1 MAGWLGL
8 AGTGIRSAFRMSA
21 MLPEIPFRA
30 ISRQQF
36 RTNQERSGRN
46 AEKEKEKWMEESRK
60 GDGWIKEEEEE
71 FPLSVLRIHL
81 SVTRTLIHS
90 SACTNTHT
98 IGFGVRTSDR
108 RGNSSHATLCVC
120 VST

>member
-1 MAGWLGL
+1 
-8 AGTGIRSAFRMSA
+8 MSA

-60 GDGWIKEEEEE
+60 GDGWIKEVERRKRKNSRYQ
-71 FPLSVLRIHL
+71 FSVYTCQSHARLYTQVH
-81 SVTRTLIHS
+81 
-90 SACTNTHT
+90 AQTHT
-98 IGFGVRTSDR
+98 Q
-108 RGNSSHATLCVC
+108 
-120 VST
+120 